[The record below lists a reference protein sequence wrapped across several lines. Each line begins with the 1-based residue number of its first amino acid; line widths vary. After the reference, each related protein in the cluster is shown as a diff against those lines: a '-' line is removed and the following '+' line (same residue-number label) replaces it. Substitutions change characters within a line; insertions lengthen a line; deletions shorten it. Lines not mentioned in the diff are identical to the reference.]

1 MENLLSLIALVNE
14 YQIDVVLNAVLARYA
29 VLYPDW
35 EIYTLSLPRSSD
47 RNHHIDET
55 IALLERLKNQSS

>member
-1 MENLLSLIALVNE
+1 MEDLLNRIALVDE
-14 YQIDVVLNAVLARYA
+14 YQIDAILNAVLARYA

-35 EIYTLSLPRSSD
+35 EIGTLSLPRSSD
-47 RNHHIDET
+47 RNHHIDEI